1 MLWIR
6 PVRVLRLGVLSLCA
20 LALLV
25 PSLAGAAD
33 AVQTPTPQEQ
43 VELDRYDT
51 YSGPMNILEENGE
64 NGLHDFLSAHDGQ
77 TVYLDLSIV
86 RYLPIDPVDIDRE
99 DVRAST
105 DRFENPVFTQCWPDQ
120 KANYPGLL
128 NFGEAGVP
136 LPLDAADIKAGCATR
151 VRFEHPMIESVSAFH
166 KLWGDNKVQVFLK
179 GFFSVTKST
188 QEGGKTLYTLT
199 DQDDVPFETRLAFEK
214 YRTVKHEEAQT
225 SLPQTE

>member
-6 PVRVLRLGVLSLCA
+6 PVRVLLGVMSLCA

-25 PSLAGAAD
+25 PSLASAAN
-33 AVQTPTPQEQ
+33 APTPEEQ
-43 VELDRYDT
+43 AELDKYES
-51 YSGPMNILEENGE
+51 YAGPMNILESNEE

-86 RYLPIDPVDIDRE
+86 RYVPIDPIDIDRE

-105 DRFENPVFTQCWPDQ
+105 DRFENPVFTRCWPDQ
-120 KANYPGLL
+120 KANLPGLL

-136 LPLDAADIKAGCATR
+136 LPLDAADIEAGCATR

-188 QEGGKTLYTLT
+188 QDGGKTLYTLT
-199 DQDDVPFETRLAFEK
+199 DQDDVPFETRLAFETYK
-214 YRTVKHEEAQT
+214 TVKHEEAQT